1 MIDTKEL
8 RRLAQDATPGPWYV
22 TGKLTRY
29 VEARIDGGLIQEV
42 AACGPT
48 KADGGYGP
56 QQEANARLIAA
67 ANPAAISELLD
78 RLEAAEKER
87 DILRDKLAVE
97 SQENGALRD
106 SVDRACEERDALRNE
121 IAYVKEV
128 EFPRKAQAVADAWK
142 GKCKRLEVER
152 DALRAKIAAME
163 QQEPECEVVGQVHNV
178 LYEVRTLK
186 YDLPAGTKL
195 YALPGAKGEEK

>member
-1 MIDTKEL
+1 MTIDINKL
-8 RRLAQDATPGPWYV
+8 RRLAQAATPGPWYA

-78 RLEAAEKER
+78 RLEEAEKER
-87 DILRDKLAVE
+87 GSAMML
-97 SQENGALRD
+97 
-106 SVDRACEERDALRNE
+106 VDRLALALNTSNHERDALRS
-121 IAYVKEV
+121 K
-128 EFPRKAQAVADAWK
+128 VA
-142 GKCKRLEVER
+142 EMER
-152 DALRAKIAAME
+152 
-163 QQEPECEVVGQVHNV
+163 QEPVAEW
-178 LYEVRTLK
+178 
-186 YDLPAGTKL
+186 LPL
-195 YALPGAKGEEK
+195 DSGEDTRRD

>member
-1 MIDTKEL
+1 MIEMIDTKEL
-8 RRLAQDATPGPWYV
+8 RRLAQAATPGPWYV

-78 RLEAAEKER
+78 RLEEAEKER
-87 DILRDKLAVE
+87 GSAMML
-97 SQENGALRD
+97 
-106 SVDRACEERDALRNE
+106 VDRLALALNTSNH
-121 IAYVKEV
+121 
-128 EFPRKAQAVADAWK
+128 
-142 GKCKRLEVER
+142 ER
-152 DALRAKIAAME
+152 DALRAKIAEME
-163 QQEPECEVVGQVHNV
+163 QQEPVAEW
-178 LYEVRTLK
+178 
-186 YDLPAGTKL
+186 LPL
-195 YALPGAKGEEK
+195 DSGEDTRRD

>member
-1 MIDTKEL
+1 MIDINEL
-8 RRLAQDATPGPWYV
+8 RRLAQAATPGPWYA

-67 ANPAAISELLD
+67 ANPATISELFE

-87 DILRDKLAVE
+87 DT
-97 SQENGALRD
+97 
-106 SVDRACEERDALRNE
+106 
-121 IAYVKEV
+121 
-128 EFPRKAQAVADAWK
+128 
-142 GKCKRLEVER
+142 
-152 DALRAKIAAME
+152 LRAKIEAME
-163 QQEPECEVVGQVHNV
+163 RLEPVAWRTFDGEGGYDYRS
-178 LYEVRTLK
+178 YEDNENYKLGWDARNPNYIGWVE
-186 YDLPAGTKL
+186 PL
-195 YALPGAKGEEK
+195 YALPGAQGE

>member
-1 MIDTKEL
+1 MTIDINKL
-8 RRLAQDATPGPWYV
+8 RRLAQAATPGPWYV

-78 RLEAAEKER
+78 RLEEAEKER
-87 DILRDKLAVE
+87 GSAMML
-97 SQENGALRD
+97 
-106 SVDRACEERDALRNE
+106 VDRLALALNTSNH
-121 IAYVKEV
+121 
-128 EFPRKAQAVADAWK
+128 
-142 GKCKRLEVER
+142 ER
-152 DALRAKIAAME
+152 DALRAKIAEME
-163 QQEPECEVVGQVHNV
+163 QQEPVAEW
-178 LYEVRTLK
+178 
-186 YDLPAGTKL
+186 LPL
-195 YALPGAKGEEK
+195 DSGEDTRRD